1 MNDHVKKFIENAGW
15 PRIII
20 GLFLLFLFV
29 AAPFVG
35 VRVDTSLSDT
45 FVRVGMNGILVLA
58 MVPMIQSGCGLN
70 FGLPLGIIAGLIGA
84 TSSIQLA
91 STCDTIR
98 VAAAKGAEATAA
110 LAANINLFSLKA
122 GFASILATEWRAYAL
137 FAFALV
143 IAVPIAAIF
152 GFLYGQVL
160 NRVKGEEMMIATY
173 VGFSSVALMCMA
185 WLLLP
190 FDSPVM
196 IWGYGGSGLRTTIS
210 TEGYWRHVLSNIG
223 HIQLES
229 FFFPTGMFIFFAV
242 MLFLVWAFFRTKT
255 GTAITAVGSNPE
267 FARASG
273 ISINRMRTISFM
285 LSTVLGA
292 IGILVYQQSF
302 GFIQLYM
309 GPLFMAFPAVA
320 AILLGGASVNKAT
333 MVNVLVGTFLFQG
346 ILTMT
351 PSVINSLIQTDMSEV
366 IRIIV
371 SNGMILYALTRKTS
385 VKR

>member
-1 MNDHVKKFIENAGW
+1 MQGKLNQFIENAGW

-20 GLFLLFLFV
+20 ALFLLALFI

-35 VRVDTSLSDT
+35 VRIDASISDT
-45 FVRVGMNGILVLA
+45 LVRVGMNGILVLA

-70 FGLPLGIIAGLIGA
+70 FGLPLGIIAGLLGA
-84 TSSIQLA
+84 VTSIQIGVTG
-91 STCDTIR
+91 SI
-98 VAAAKGAEATAA
+98 
-110 LAANINLFSLKA
+110 
-122 GFASILATEWRAYAL
+122 GFIIAMA
-137 FAFALV
+137 
-143 IAVPIAAIF
+143 IAVPIAVVL
-152 GFLYGQVL
+152 GWLYGQLL
-160 NRVKGEEMMIATY
+160 NRVKGDEMMIATY
-173 VGFSSVALMCMA
+173 VGFSSVALMCIA

-190 FDSPVM
+190 YTSPTM

-210 TEGYWRHVLSNIG
+210 VEGFWLNALSQYVNIRIG
-223 HIQLES
+223 E
-229 FFFPTGMFIFFAV
+229 FFYIPVGMFLFFAFV
-242 MLFLVWAFFRTKT
+242 SFLVWAFFRTKT

-273 ISINRMRTISFM
+273 IDVDKMRTISVVM
-285 LSTVLGA
+285 STVLGA
-292 IGILVYQQSF
+292 IGILVYEQSF

-309 GPLFMAFPAVA
+309 GPFYMAFPAVA

-333 MVNVLVGTFLFQG
+333 MVNVVVGTFLFQG

-351 PSVINSLIQTDMSEV
+351 PSVINSVMQTDMSEV

-371 SNGMILYALTRKTS
+371 SNGMILYALTRKVT